1 MTGTWAVPVIMT
13 AKVETL
19 SSVSF
24 VSANLFTICRTPHLF
39 FDISNPLTNLVAM
52 LYSIPVIFL
61 PVKPFVLRSATVCR
75 I

>member
-1 MTGTWAVPVIMT
+1 MTGTAQVSVIMT
-13 AKVETL
+13 TKAETW
-19 SSVSF
+19 SSMSF
-24 VSANLFTICRTPHLF
+24 VRANLFAICRIPHLF

-52 LYSIPVIFL
+52 LYSIPAISL